1 MKRSFRE
8 TLLKSV
14 LSDYCKLLAE
24 YRVTQSQNCP
34 CVRSTFPSDI
44 LPGSCFLKKSMAL
57 QNNSNEATINIH
69 EIMQLLSLQRCTMLH
84 QILLINTS
92 FSDLRV
98 SVFKISNITAIV
110 ESFQDLEQWSL
121 SELQNLRDASDH
133 L

>member
-1 MKRSFRE
+1 
-8 TLLKSV
+8 
-14 LSDYCKLLAE
+14 
-24 YRVTQSQNCP
+24 
-34 CVRSTFPSDI
+34 
-44 LPGSCFLKKSMAL
+44 MAL

-98 SVFKISNITAIV
+98 SVFQISNITAIV

>member
-1 MKRSFRE
+1 
-8 TLLKSV
+8 
-14 LSDYCKLLAE
+14 
-24 YRVTQSQNCP
+24 
-34 CVRSTFPSDI
+34 
-44 LPGSCFLKKSMAL
+44 
-57 QNNSNEATINIH
+57 
-69 EIMQLLSLQRCTMLH
+69 MLH

-98 SVFKISNITAIV
+98 SVFQISNITAIV